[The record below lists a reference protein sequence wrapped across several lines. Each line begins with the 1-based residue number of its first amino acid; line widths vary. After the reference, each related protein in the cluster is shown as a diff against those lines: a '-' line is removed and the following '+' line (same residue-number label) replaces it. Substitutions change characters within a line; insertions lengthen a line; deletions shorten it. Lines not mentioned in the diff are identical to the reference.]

1 MSKPVLYSLMAI
13 ALAAAGFAAYSLG
26 VILRPAPDLQGTEL
40 SDPIDVGHLE
50 LVSADG
56 HTVTLGDFG
65 GVTAVFFGYTRCP
78 DICPMT
84 MALLADAY
92 EDLGAPEGLTV
103 VMVTVDPGFDTPEQ
117 THAYA
122 TGFHEDFIG
131 LSGSNQ
137 QVAAA
142 AGAFY
147 VGYNDTHAGMIHT
160 DALMLVDEAGR
171 FRMVYT
177 SDSVPGVA
185 PDLRRILASGW

>member
-1 MSKPVLYSLMAI
+1 MAI

-26 VILRPAPDLQGTEL
+26 VILRPAPELHGTQL

-50 LVSADG
+50 LVAADG
-56 HTVTLGDFG
+56 QTVRLGDFG
-65 GVTAVFFGYTRCP
+65 GITAVFFGYTRCP

-84 MALLADAY
+84 MALLAEAY
-92 EDLGAPEGLTV
+92 EDLGAPDGLNV
-103 VMVTVDPGFDTPEQ
+103 VMITVDPGFDTPGM

-122 TGFHEDFIG
+122 SGFHGDFTG
-131 LSGSNQ
+131 LSGSNL

-147 VGYNDTHAGMIHT
+147 VGYNDTHDGMIHT
-160 DALMLVDEAGR
+160 DALMLVDESGR

-177 SDSVPGVA
+177 ADSVPAVA